1 MDADQDHICDRALT
15 QVFSLLGKR
24 WTGMIIGVL
33 LEGPRRFAE
42 LARSMPSITDGM
54 LSARL
59 SELRDIGLIEREIIE
74 GPPVATIYRLTPSG
88 QALRPALTALTEW
101 ARSHM
106 DEATNAKD
114 PVKRSRR

>member
-1 MDADQDHICDRALT
+1 MDAERTPICDHALT

-54 LSARL
+54 LSSRL
-59 SELRDIGLIEREIIE
+59 AELRDAGLVERQIVE
-74 GPPVATIYRLTPSG
+74 GPPVATIYQLTPRG
-88 QALRPALTALTEW
+88 LALRPALTELTEW
-101 ARSHM
+101 ARLHM
-106 DEATNAKD
+106 DSSADTAAA
-114 PVKRSRR
+114 S

>member
-1 MDADQDHICDRALT
+1 MDAETTHICDHALT

-54 LSARL
+54 LSSRL
-59 SELRDIGLIEREIIE
+59 AELRDAGLVERQIVE
-74 GPPVATIYRLTPSG
+74 GPPVATIYLLTPKG
-88 QALRPALTALTEW
+88 EALGPALRALTEW
-101 ARSHM
+101 ARLHM
-106 DEATNAKD
+106 EGQAAADRK
-114 PVKRSRR
+114 V